1 MSCSKIQGSMQ
12 SADTEQPRKL
22 TLEEQRL
29 RIQQLER
36 QTQAEYSAAK
46 EILEND
52 QKAPRGGRTLSRSLP
67 KPGLSMESIV
77 EREKRR
83 RCTLIEQHNGLQC
96 SVRGKG
102 SQLLEMEQ
110 AMKALVLDSNTDGDE
125 QHYDQRVRELE
136 NSLEKM
142 TIKIT
147 EAERIQKTYLQVC
160 DHLHREV
167 REMPMA
173 LDQLQNSVVSGQT
186 ELGKVAHMSH
196 TAVAAVDCTKL
207 VQMERQLMVERRM
220 MEKELSERRGVKE
233 KEVEG
238 RLEREREGERRSS
251 KGAQKLKEQVR
262 RGTIREGLAEETA
275 HIRAQQTTP
284 VSSTPQSIVKLVED
298 IDALRE
304 ALSCTDLQEL
314 ETRLV
319 SQKAIREQ
327 LHNQMTQCEEL
338 VRQSMETLA
347 ALELQ
352 YAQLKFSVGPSS
364 DRFERLKEEMQA
376 ELEQEEE
383 RCSHWEDKL
392 EKAQSVLHGVEKGV
406 NNLFFRMSCV
416 QVKDS
421 PRELGGLDAIEKLRE
436 IGARLPTLQT
446 TASEKTEENTADHE
460 KVWSFLEQS
469 TMMEPRN
476 YKRASSPVYDSTS
489 EDTFQ
494 FRSQEEDCSMSR
506 EEIKRRSIQL
516 IEVHQP
522 KKKAQRSNTKS

>member
-1 MSCSKIQGSMQ
+1 MSYSKRQGSMQ
-12 SADTEQPRKL
+12 PADTEQPTML
-22 TLEEQRL
+22 TLQEQRL

-36 QTQAEYSAAK
+36 QAQAEYSAAK

-52 QKAPRGGRTLSRSLP
+52 QKAPRGGTTLSRLLS

-96 SVRGKG
+96 SVRAKG

-110 AMKALVLDSNTDGDE
+110 AMKALELDSNKDGDE

-147 EAERIQKTYLQVC
+147 EAERIQKTYLRVC

-173 LDQLQNSVVSGQT
+173 LDQLQNAVVSGQT

-196 TAVAAVDCTKL
+196 TAVAAVDCTK
-207 VQMERQLMVERRM
+207 
-220 MEKELSERRGVKE
+220 
-233 KEVEG
+233 
-238 RLEREREGERRSS
+238 
-251 KGAQKLKEQVR
+251 VR
-262 RGTIREGLAEETA
+262 RGTIREGLAEESA
-275 HIRAQQTTP
+275 HIRAQQTAP
-284 VSSTPQSIVKLVED
+284 VSTTPQSIVKLVED

-338 VRQSMETLA
+338 VRQSMETFA

-352 YAQLKFSVGPSS
+352 YAQLKFSAGPSS

-392 EKAQSVLHGVEKGV
+392 GKAQSVLHGVEKGV

-494 FRSQEEDCSMSR
+494 FRGQEEDCSMSR
-506 EEIKRRSIQL
+506 DEIKRRSIQL

-522 KKKAQRSNTKS
+522 KKKAQKSNTKS

>member
-1 MSCSKIQGSMQ
+1 MSYSKRQGSMQ
-12 SADTEQPRKL
+12 PADTEQPTTL
-22 TLEEQRL
+22 TLQEQRL

-36 QTQAEYSAAK
+36 QAQAEYSAAK

-52 QKAPRGGRTLSRSLP
+52 QKAPHGGRTLSRLLS

-96 SVRGKG
+96 SVRAKG

-110 AMKALVLDSNTDGDE
+110 AMKALELDSNTDGDE

-147 EAERIQKTYLQVC
+147 EAERIQKTYLRVC

-196 TAVAAVDCTKL
+196 TAVAAVDCTK
-207 VQMERQLMVERRM
+207 
-220 MEKELSERRGVKE
+220 
-233 KEVEG
+233 
-238 RLEREREGERRSS
+238 
-251 KGAQKLKEQVR
+251 VR
-262 RGTIREGLAEETA
+262 RGTIREGLAEESA
-275 HIRAQQTTP
+275 HIRAQQTAP
-284 VSSTPQSIVKLVED
+284 VSTTPQSIVKLVED
-298 IDALRE
+298 IDTLRE

-327 LHNQMTQCEEL
+327 LHSQMTQCEEL
-338 VRQSMETLA
+338 VRQSMETFA

-352 YAQLKFSVGPSS
+352 YAQLKFSAGPSS

-392 EKAQSVLHGVEKGV
+392 GKAQSVLHGVEKGV
-406 NNLFFRMSCV
+406 NNLFFRISCV

-436 IGARLPTLQT
+436 IGAHLPTLQT

-494 FRSQEEDCSMSR
+494 FRGQEEDCSMSR
-506 EEIKRRSIQL
+506 DEIKRRSIQL

-522 KKKAQRSNTKS
+522 KKKAQKSNTKS

>member
-1 MSCSKIQGSMQ
+1 MSYSKRQGSMQ
-12 SADTEQPRKL
+12 SADTEQPTML
-22 TLEEQRL
+22 TLQEQRL

-36 QTQAEYSAAK
+36 QAQAEYSAAN

-96 SVRGKG
+96 SVRAKG
-102 SQLLEMEQ
+102 SHLLEMEQ
-110 AMKALVLDSNTDGDE
+110 AIKALELDSNADGDE

-147 EAERIQKTYLQVC
+147 EAERIQKTYLRVC
-160 DHLHREV
+160 DHLHQEV

-196 TAVAAVDCTKL
+196 TAVAAVDCTK
-207 VQMERQLMVERRM
+207 
-220 MEKELSERRGVKE
+220 
-233 KEVEG
+233 
-238 RLEREREGERRSS
+238 
-251 KGAQKLKEQVR
+251 VR

-284 VSSTPQSIVKLVED
+284 VSTTPQSIFKLVED

-338 VRQSMETLA
+338 VRQSMDTLA

-352 YAQLKFSVGPSS
+352 YAQLKFSAGPSS
-364 DRFERLKEEMQA
+364 DRFEQLKEEMQA

-383 RCSHWEDKL
+383 RCSHWKDKL
-392 EKAQSVLHGVEKGV
+392 GKAQSVLHGVEKGV

>member
-196 TAVAAVDCTKL
+196 TAVAAVDCTK
-207 VQMERQLMVERRM
+207 
-220 MEKELSERRGVKE
+220 
-233 KEVEG
+233 
-238 RLEREREGERRSS
+238 
-251 KGAQKLKEQVR
+251 VR

>member
-12 SADTEQPRKL
+12 SADTEQPRLL
-22 TLEEQRL
+22 TLQEQRL

-110 AMKALVLDSNTDGDE
+110 AMKALELDSNTDGDE

-186 ELGKVAHMSH
+186 ELGKVAHISH

-275 HIRAQQTTP
+275 HIRAQQTIP

-364 DRFERLKEEMQA
+364 DRFERLKEEMQV

-392 EKAQSVLHGVEKGV
+392 EKAQSVLHAVEKGV

-522 KKKAQRSNTKS
+522 KKKAQRSTTKS

>member
-1 MSCSKIQGSMQ
+1 MSYSKRQGSMQ
-12 SADTEQPRKL
+12 PADTEQPTML
-22 TLEEQRL
+22 TLQEQRL

-36 QTQAEYSAAK
+36 QAQAEYSAAK

-52 QKAPRGGRTLSRSLP
+52 QKAPHGGRTLSRLLS
-67 KPGLSMESIV
+67 KPGLSMESLV

-96 SVRGKG
+96 SVRAKG

-110 AMKALVLDSNTDGDE
+110 AMKALELDSNTDGDE

-147 EAERIQKTYLQVC
+147 EAERIQKTYLRVC

-262 RGTIREGLAEETA
+262 RGTIREGLAEESA
-275 HIRAQQTTP
+275 HRAQQTAP
-284 VSSTPQSIVKLVED
+284 VSTTPQSIVKLVED

-338 VRQSMETLA
+338 VRQSMETFA

-352 YAQLKFSVGPSS
+352 YAQLKFSAGPSS

-392 EKAQSVLHGVEKGV
+392 GKAQSVLHGVEKGV

-436 IGARLPTLQT
+436 ISTRLPTLQT

-494 FRSQEEDCSMSR
+494 FRGQEEDCSMSR
-506 EEIKRRSIQL
+506 DEIKRRSIQL

-522 KKKAQRSNTKS
+522 KKKAQKSNTKS

>member
-1 MSCSKIQGSMQ
+1 MSYSKRQGSMQ
-12 SADTEQPRKL
+12 SADTEQPRLL
-22 TLEEQRL
+22 TLQEQRL

-96 SVRGKG
+96 SVRAKG

-110 AMKALVLDSNTDGDE
+110 AMKALELDSNMDGDE

-147 EAERIQKTYLQVC
+147 EAERIQKTYLRVC

-196 TAVAAVDCTKL
+196 TAVAAVDCTK
-207 VQMERQLMVERRM
+207 
-220 MEKELSERRGVKE
+220 
-233 KEVEG
+233 
-238 RLEREREGERRSS
+238 
-251 KGAQKLKEQVR
+251 VR

-275 HIRAQQTTP
+275 HIRAQQTAP
-284 VSSTPQSIVKLVED
+284 VSTATQYIVKLVED

-352 YAQLKFSVGPSS
+352 YAHLKFSAGPSS

-376 ELEQEEE
+376 KLEQEEE

-392 EKAQSVLHGVEKGV
+392 GKAQSVLHGVEKGV
-406 NNLFFRMSCV
+406 NNLFFRMSCMKV
-416 QVKDS
+416 S
-421 PRELGGLDAIEKLRE
+421 PRELGGLDVIEKLRE

-446 TASEKTEENTADHE
+446 TALEKTEENTADHE

-469 TMMEPRN
+469 TTMEPRN
-476 YKRASSPVYDSTS
+476 YKRTSSPVYDSTS

-494 FRSQEEDCSMSR
+494 FRSQEDCSLSR

-522 KKKAQRSNTKS
+522 KKKAPRSTTKS

>member
-1 MSCSKIQGSMQ
+1 MQ
-12 SADTEQPRKL
+12 VKDTEKAKML
-22 TLEEQRL
+22 TLQEQRI

-52 QKAPRGGRTLSRSLP
+52 QKSPQGGSTLGRSLP
-67 KPGLSMESIV
+67 KPGPSMESIV

-83 RCTLIEQHNGLQC
+83 QCTLTEQHNRLQC
-96 SVRGKG
+96 AVRAKE
-102 SQLLEMEQ
+102 SQLLEMEPD
-110 AMKALVLDSNTDGDE
+110 MKVLELDSIADDDE
-125 QHYDQRVRELE
+125 QHYDQRVRQLE

-147 EAERIQKTYLQVC
+147 EAERIQKTYLRVC

-167 REMPMA
+167 CEMPMA

-196 TAVAAVDCTKL
+196 TAVAAVDCTKSQL
-207 VQMERQLMVERRM
+207 VHMERQLMVERRM
-220 MEKELSERRGVKE
+220 MEKGLTERRGVKE
-233 KEVEG
+233 KEVES

-251 KGAQKLKEQVR
+251 RVAQKLKEQGR
-262 RGTIREGLAEETA
+262 RGSSAREGLAEDTA
-275 HIRAQQTTP
+275 PIRAQQTAAA
-284 VSSTPQSIVKLVED
+284 SITPQSIFKLVED

-319 SQKAIREQ
+319 SQQATREQ
-327 LHNQMTQCEEL
+327 LHTQMTQCEEL
-338 VRQSMETLA
+338 VSQSMETLA

-352 YAQLKFSVGPSS
+352 YARLKFSAGPGS
-364 DRFERLKEEMQA
+364 DRFEQLKEEMQV

-383 RCSHWEDKL
+383 RCSQWEAKL
-392 EKAQSVLHGVEKGV
+392 GRAQSVLHGVEQGV
-406 NNLFFRMSCV
+406 NNLFFRISCV
-416 QVKDS
+416 HVKDS
-421 PRELGGLDAIEKLRE
+421 PKELGDLDATEKLRE
-436 IGARLPTLQT
+436 IGVRLPTLQT
-446 TASEKTEENTADHE
+446 TASEKIEENTADHE

-476 YKRASSPVYDSTS
+476 FKRASSPVYNSAS

-494 FRSQEEDCSMSR
+494 FRSLEEDCSLTR

-516 IEVHQP
+516 IEAHQP
-522 KKKAQRSNTKS
+522 KKKAQRGTKKS

>member
-1 MSCSKIQGSMQ
+1 MSYSKRQGSMQ
-12 SADTEQPRKL
+12 PADTEQPTTL
-22 TLEEQRL
+22 TLQEQRL

-36 QTQAEYSAAK
+36 QAQAEYSAAK

-52 QKAPRGGRTLSRSLP
+52 QKAPHGGRTLSRLLS

-96 SVRGKG
+96 SVRAKG

-110 AMKALVLDSNTDGDE
+110 AMKALELDSNTDGDE

-147 EAERIQKTYLQVC
+147 EAERIQKTYLRVC

-196 TAVAAVDCTKL
+196 TAVAAVDCTK
-207 VQMERQLMVERRM
+207 
-220 MEKELSERRGVKE
+220 
-233 KEVEG
+233 
-238 RLEREREGERRSS
+238 
-251 KGAQKLKEQVR
+251 VR
-262 RGTIREGLAEETA
+262 RGTIREGLAEESA
-275 HIRAQQTTP
+275 HIRAQQTAP
-284 VSSTPQSIVKLVED
+284 VSTTPQSIVKLVED
-298 IDALRE
+298 IDTLRE

-319 SQKAIREQ
+319 SQKAVREQ
-327 LHNQMTQCEEL
+327 LHSQMTQCEEL
-338 VRQSMETLA
+338 VRQSMETFA

-352 YAQLKFSVGPSS
+352 YAQLKFSAGPSS

-392 EKAQSVLHGVEKGV
+392 GKAQSVLHGVEKGV

-494 FRSQEEDCSMSR
+494 FRGQEEDCSMSR
-506 EEIKRRSIQL
+506 DEIKRRSIQL

-522 KKKAQRSNTKS
+522 KKKAQKSNTKS

>member
-1 MSCSKIQGSMQ
+1 MSYSKRQGSMQ
-12 SADTEQPRKL
+12 PADTEQPTML
-22 TLEEQRL
+22 TLQEQRL

-36 QTQAEYSAAK
+36 QAQAEYSAAK

-52 QKAPRGGRTLSRSLP
+52 QKAPHGGRTLSRLLS

-96 SVRGKG
+96 SVRAKG

-110 AMKALVLDSNTDGDE
+110 AMKALELDSNTDGDE

-147 EAERIQKTYLQVC
+147 EAERIQKTYLRVC

-196 TAVAAVDCTKL
+196 TAVAAVDCTK
-207 VQMERQLMVERRM
+207 
-220 MEKELSERRGVKE
+220 
-233 KEVEG
+233 
-238 RLEREREGERRSS
+238 
-251 KGAQKLKEQVR
+251 VR
-262 RGTIREGLAEETA
+262 RGTIREGLAEESA
-275 HIRAQQTTP
+275 HRAQQTAP
-284 VSSTPQSIVKLVED
+284 VSTTPQSIVKLVED
-298 IDALRE
+298 IDTLRD

-338 VRQSMETLA
+338 VRQSMETFA

-352 YAQLKFSVGPSS
+352 YAQLKFSAGPSS

-383 RCSHWEDKL
+383 RCSHWQDKL
-392 EKAQSVLHGVEKGV
+392 GKAQSVLHGVEKGV

-494 FRSQEEDCSMSR
+494 FRGQEEDCSMSR
-506 EEIKRRSIQL
+506 DEIKRRSIQL

-522 KKKAQRSNTKS
+522 KKKAQKSNTKS

>member
-1 MSCSKIQGSMQ
+1 MQ
-12 SADTEQPRKL
+12 VKDTEKAKML
-22 TLEEQRL
+22 TLQEQRI

-52 QKAPRGGRTLSRSLP
+52 QKSPQGGSTLGRSLP
-67 KPGLSMESIV
+67 KPGPSMESIV

-83 RCTLIEQHNGLQC
+83 QCTLTEQHNRLQC
-96 SVRGKG
+96 AVRAKE
-102 SQLLEMEQ
+102 SQLLEMEPD
-110 AMKALVLDSNTDGDE
+110 MKVLELDSIADDDE
-125 QHYDQRVRELE
+125 QHYNQRVRQLE

-147 EAERIQKTYLQVC
+147 EAERIQKTYL
-160 DHLHREV
+160 R
-167 REMPMA
+167 
-173 LDQLQNSVVSGQT
+173 LQNSVVSGQT

-196 TAVAAVDCTKL
+196 TAVAAVDCTKSQL
-207 VQMERQLMVERRM
+207 VHMERQLMVERRM
-220 MEKELSERRGVKE
+220 MEKGLTERRGVKE
-233 KEVEG
+233 KEVES

-251 KGAQKLKEQVR
+251 RVAQKLKEQGR
-262 RGTIREGLAEETA
+262 RGSSAREGLAEDTA
-275 HIRAQQTTP
+275 PIRAQQTAAA
-284 VSSTPQSIVKLVED
+284 SITPQSIFKLVED

-319 SQKAIREQ
+319 SQQATREQ
-327 LHNQMTQCEEL
+327 LHTQMTQCEEL
-338 VRQSMETLA
+338 VSQSMETLA

-352 YAQLKFSVGPSS
+352 YARLKFSAGPGS
-364 DRFERLKEEMQA
+364 DRFEQLKEEMQV

-383 RCSHWEDKL
+383 RCSQWEAKL
-392 EKAQSVLHGVEKGV
+392 GRAQSVLHGVEQGV
-406 NNLFFRMSCV
+406 NNLFFRISCV
-416 QVKDS
+416 HVK
-421 PRELGGLDAIEKLRE
+421 KLRE
-436 IGARLPTLQT
+436 IGVRLPTLQT
-446 TASEKTEENTADHE
+446 TASEKIEENTADHE

-476 YKRASSPVYDSTS
+476 FKRASSPVYNSAS

-494 FRSQEEDCSMSR
+494 FRSLEEDCSLTR

-516 IEVHQP
+516 IEAHQP
-522 KKKAQRSNTKS
+522 KKKAQRGTKKS

>member
-1 MSCSKIQGSMQ
+1 MSYSKRQGSMQ
-12 SADTEQPRKL
+12 SADTEQPTML
-22 TLEEQRL
+22 TLQEQRL

-36 QTQAEYSAAK
+36 QAQAEYSAAN

-96 SVRGKG
+96 SVRAKG

-110 AMKALVLDSNTDGDE
+110 AMKALELDSNADGDE

-147 EAERIQKTYLQVC
+147 EAERIQKTYLRVC
-160 DHLHREV
+160 DHLHQEV

-196 TAVAAVDCTKL
+196 TAVAAVDCTK
-207 VQMERQLMVERRM
+207 
-220 MEKELSERRGVKE
+220 
-233 KEVEG
+233 
-238 RLEREREGERRSS
+238 
-251 KGAQKLKEQVR
+251 VR

-275 HIRAQQTTP
+275 HIRAQQTAP
-284 VSSTPQSIVKLVED
+284 VSTTPQSIFKLVED

-327 LHNQMTQCEEL
+327 LHNQMTQCEEQ
-338 VRQSMETLA
+338 VRQSMDTLA

-352 YAQLKFSVGPSS
+352 YAQLKFSAGPSS
-364 DRFERLKEEMQA
+364 DRFEQLKEEMQA

-383 RCSHWEDKL
+383 RCSHWKDKL
-392 EKAQSVLHGVEKGV
+392 GKAQSVLHGVEKGV

-421 PRELGGLDAIEKLRE
+421 PRELGGLDVIEKLRE

>member
-1 MSCSKIQGSMQ
+1 MSYSKRQGSMQ
-12 SADTEQPRKL
+12 PADTEQPTML
-22 TLEEQRL
+22 TLQEQRL

-36 QTQAEYSAAK
+36 QAQAEYSAAK

-52 QKAPRGGRTLSRSLP
+52 QKAPHGGRTLSRLLS
-67 KPGLSMESIV
+67 KPGLSMESLV

-96 SVRGKG
+96 SVRAKG

-110 AMKALVLDSNTDGDE
+110 AMKALELDSNTDGDE

-147 EAERIQKTYLQVC
+147 EAERIQKTYLRVC

-196 TAVAAVDCTKL
+196 TAVAAVDCTK
-207 VQMERQLMVERRM
+207 
-220 MEKELSERRGVKE
+220 
-233 KEVEG
+233 
-238 RLEREREGERRSS
+238 
-251 KGAQKLKEQVR
+251 VR
-262 RGTIREGLAEETA
+262 RGTIREGLAEESA
-275 HIRAQQTTP
+275 HRAQQTAP
-284 VSSTPQSIVKLVED
+284 VSTTPQSIVKLVED

-338 VRQSMETLA
+338 VRQSMETFA

-352 YAQLKFSVGPSS
+352 YAQLKFSAGPSS

-392 EKAQSVLHGVEKGV
+392 GKAQSVLHGVEKGV

-436 IGARLPTLQT
+436 ISTRLPTLQT

-494 FRSQEEDCSMSR
+494 FRGQEEDCSMSR
-506 EEIKRRSIQL
+506 DEIKRRSIQL

-522 KKKAQRSNTKS
+522 KKKAQKSNTKS

>member
-1 MSCSKIQGSMQ
+1 MSYSKRQGSMQ
-12 SADTEQPRKL
+12 SADTEQPRLL
-22 TLEEQRL
+22 TLQEQRL

-96 SVRGKG
+96 SVRAKG

-110 AMKALVLDSNTDGDE
+110 AMKALELDSNMDGDE

-147 EAERIQKTYLQVC
+147 EAERIQKTYLRVC

-233 KEVEG
+233 EEVEG

-275 HIRAQQTTP
+275 HIRAQQTAP
-284 VSSTPQSIVKLVED
+284 VSTATQYIVKLVED

-352 YAQLKFSVGPSS
+352 YAHLKFSAGPSS

-376 ELEQEEE
+376 KLEQEEE

-392 EKAQSVLHGVEKGV
+392 GKAQSVLHGVEKGV
-406 NNLFFRMSCV
+406 NNLFFRMSCMKV
-416 QVKDS
+416 S
-421 PRELGGLDAIEKLRE
+421 PRELGGLDVIEKLRE

-446 TASEKTEENTADHE
+446 TALEKTEENTADHE

-469 TMMEPRN
+469 TTMEPRN
-476 YKRASSPVYDSTS
+476 YKRTSSPVYDSTS

-494 FRSQEEDCSMSR
+494 FRSQEDCSLSR

-522 KKKAQRSNTKS
+522 KKKAPRSTTKS

>member
-1 MSCSKIQGSMQ
+1 M
-12 SADTEQPRKL
+12 ADSVYN
-22 TLEEQRL
+22 
-29 RIQQLER
+29 IVW
-36 QTQAEYSAAK
+36 
-46 EILEND
+46 
-52 QKAPRGGRTLSRSLP
+52 
-67 KPGLSMESIV
+67 SIV

-96 SVRGKG
+96 SVRAKG

-110 AMKALVLDSNTDGDE
+110 AMKALELDSNMDGDE
-125 QHYDQRVRELE
+125 QHFDQRVRELE

-147 EAERIQKTYLQVC
+147 EAERIQKTYLRVC

-196 TAVAAVDCTKL
+196 TAVAAVDCTK
-207 VQMERQLMVERRM
+207 
-220 MEKELSERRGVKE
+220 
-233 KEVEG
+233 
-238 RLEREREGERRSS
+238 
-251 KGAQKLKEQVR
+251 VR
-262 RGTIREGLAEETA
+262 RGTIREGLAEESA
-275 HIRAQQTTP
+275 HIRAQQTAP
-284 VSSTPQSIVKLVED
+284 VSTTPQSIVKLVED

-338 VRQSMETLA
+338 VRQSMETFA

-352 YAQLKFSVGPSS
+352 YAQLKFSAGPSS

-392 EKAQSVLHGVEKGV
+392 AKAQSVLHGVEKGV

-494 FRSQEEDCSMSR
+494 FRGQEEDCSMSR
-506 EEIKRRSIQL
+506 DEIKRRSIQL

-522 KKKAQRSNTKS
+522 KKKAQKSNTKS